1 MSDIT
6 RRNFMEMAVAMGAA
20 AAWGT
25 LFTSRSRTGW
35 RERRDFFPEGV
46 ASGDPDSNS
55 VLLWTRCPQT
65 AHGSAVLHVVAL
77 HVEVAKDEQFTRVV
91 AVSTAPVSTASDWTC
106 RVLVGGLKPGQ
117 VYWYRFT
124 DHSGNASRIGR
135 TITAPAVDDP
145 RPMRFAFVS
154 CQNAN
159 DGAQNAYRRMIYED
173 ERAAPADRLSFV
185 LHLGDFIYQIVWYPE
200 D

>member
-1 MSDIT
+1 
-6 RRNFMEMAVAMGAA
+6 MEMAAALGAA
-20 AAWGT
+20 AVWGT
-25 LFTSRSRTGW
+25 LFTSKSSTGW
-35 RERRDFFPEGV
+35 RERRELFPEGV

-65 AHGSAVLHVVAL
+65 AHDSVNL
-77 HVEVAKDEQFTRVV
+77 HVEVAEDEQFTRVV

-106 RVLVGGLKPGQ
+106 RVLVGGLKPNH

-124 DHSGNASRIGR
+124 DPQGNGSRVGR

-145 RPMRFAFVS
+145 RPIRFAFVS

-173 ERAAPADRLSFV
+173 ERAAPANRLGFV
-185 LHLGDFIYQIVWYPE
+185 LHLGDFIYEIV
-200 D
+200 